1 MHRSETDVLKTCMKR
16 EERFVKRVGKRAAMN
31 AYRVNSS
38 DSERCTL
45 MITESHTACHKS
57 NECKKAE
64 TKIEKSRVKVSNSLT
79 ELFHTLKSEGVIV
92 QTALGPDGSFRIGQ
106 WILRSQFVKSY
117 MVQYTHNHG
126 AQKYL
131 DDATDLAQ
139 PDVSIS
145 QVGQRVTQGQNKLS
159 GTADHEYEGRWPW
172 YMVWAWRIDINV
184 FCLPFAIYYFHHFLS
199 SILLCYVVCVSQVQV
214 FEYTLN

>member
-139 PDVSIS
+139 PHVSIS
-145 QVGQRVTQGQNKLS
+145 
-159 GTADHEYEGRWPW
+159 
-172 YMVWAWRIDINV
+172 NV
-184 FCLPFAIYYFHHFLS
+184 FCLPFALYYFHHFPWAVYIS
-199 SILLCYVVCVSQVQV
+199 NYVCTTGSQHRDIILIVRCKGKCTQRSTV
-214 FEYTLN
+214 FVAEPMGQRQWGLAWGVYSD

>member
-1 MHRSETDVLKTCMKR
+1 
-16 EERFVKRVGKRAAMN
+16 
-31 AYRVNSS
+31 
-38 DSERCTL
+38 

-159 GTADHEYEGRWPW
+159 GTADHEYEGR
-172 YMVWAWRIDINV
+172 
-184 FCLPFAIYYFHHFLS
+184 
-199 SILLCYVVCVSQVQV
+199 
-214 FEYTLN
+214 